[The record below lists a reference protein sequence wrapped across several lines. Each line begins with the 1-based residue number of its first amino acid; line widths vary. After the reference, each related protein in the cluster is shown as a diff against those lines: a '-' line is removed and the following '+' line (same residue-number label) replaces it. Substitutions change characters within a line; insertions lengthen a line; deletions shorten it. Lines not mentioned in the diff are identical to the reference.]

1 MVFVRKL
8 TKTTGRDKGYR
19 KAKALFWLLYAPLLV
34 VAAAFA
40 AANRHDVDVSLGP
53 LPFDLTAP
61 LFLVVLAAVLAGLV
75 VGGAS
80 AWLSGRRWRRDAR
93 RLRRR
98 AALLE
103 TEVAALRDES
113 ESGARSF
120 ATSPPAPPDPPERD
134 LRSGM
139 APAPRDPRNHP

>member
-1 MVFVRKL
+1 MKAAS
-8 TKTTGRDKGYR
+8 RDKGYR
-19 KAKALFWLLYAPLLV
+19 KVRALFWLLYAPLLV
-34 VAAAFA
+34 AAAAFA

-53 LPFDLTAP
+53 LPFSLTAP

-75 VGGAS
+75 AGGAS

-103 TEVAALRDES
+103 TEVAALRDRPET
-113 ESGARSF
+113 GARPF
-120 ATSPPAPPDPPERD
+120 AKSPPAPPDPPERG
-134 LRSGM
+134 LRSGV
-139 APAPRDPRNHP
+139 APALRDSRNRS